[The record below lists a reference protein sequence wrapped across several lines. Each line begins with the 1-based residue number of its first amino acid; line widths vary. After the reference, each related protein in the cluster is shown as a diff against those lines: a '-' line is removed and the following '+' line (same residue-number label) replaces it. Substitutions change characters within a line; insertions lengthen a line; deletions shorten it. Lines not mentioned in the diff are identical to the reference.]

1 MPDPKKKKNPTKPEA
16 KEIMQTGVD
25 TTAQQTLRNSPF
37 TSPADL
43 AREKELERRRK
54 IEEAKRRV
62 AAQAGGGSR

>member
-25 TTAQQTLRNSPF
+25 TTAQQALRNSP
-37 TSPADL
+37 TASAVDL

-62 AAQAGGGSR
+62 ASQAEGGRR